1 MFKKALILAG
11 GKGTR
16 LRPLTYV
23 IPKPLLPVGEKPI
36 IEHTIDRLK
45 KYDITDIY
53 ISVNYKADMLT
64 NYLKDG
70 KLLGVNI
77 TYIFEEKP
85 TGTAGC
91 LTLLPDIDE
100 DIVLMNGDVLS
111 DIDFCALFEELKKF
125 DFVIT
130 AIVQENSVDFGV
142 LEIDDSNKLIGWKE
156 KPNYRYYINAG
167 IYGISKKVLKFIKE
181 RFEKGIYL
189 DMPNLWSELIKNG
202 FSIGVYVHEGY
213 WRDVGRI
220 DDYIEL
226 SNIKPPLG

>member
-1 MFKKALILAG
+1 M
-11 GKGTR
+11 
-16 LRPLTYV
+16 
-23 IPKPLLPVGEKPI
+23 
-36 IEHTIDRLK
+36 
-45 KYDITDIY
+45 
-53 ISVNYKADMLT
+53 NCKADLII

-85 TGTAGC
+85 AGTAGC
-91 LTLLPDIDE
+91 LILLPDIDE
-100 DIVLMNGDVLS
+100 DIVLINGDVLC
-111 DIDFCALFEELKKF
+111 DIDFKALFEKLEKF
-125 DFVIT
+125 DFVVI
-130 AIVQENSVDFGV
+130 AIVQENSVDFDV
-142 LEIDDSNKLIGWKE
+142 LEIDDRNKLIGWKE

-167 IYGISKKVLKFIKE
+167 IYGISKKILGFIKE
-181 RFEKGIYL
+181 RYGKGIYL

-226 SNIKPPLG
+226 K